1 MPRHKTGCAIARKT
15 KKGER
20 TLNIW
25 YARIQYTDEV
35 GRRKQSERKP
45 LYNTKTAAKELAKEM
60 LRELEGEGVASLDA
74 ATMTFDD
81 LADFYQQHYLQEP
94 EYVDGVKVSGLRSKY
109 DYELRLRP
117 LREFFGKKKLRSI
130 THGDL
135 ERFKSA
141 RLKTPTV
148 VGKNTR
154 GTKSKGKPIE
164 RKRSI
169 GTVHR
174 ELSFMRRVLNV
185 AVGQGWILKNP
196 FSMGKSLINP
206 GDEKPRE
213 RILSKEE
220 EEKLLAI
227 CTEWKAH
234 LKPIII
240 MALYTGMR
248 RGEMFSLKW
257 ADVDFENGIITIQ
270 AFNTKTMRERQVAMT
285 DRLIEVLKPMAEI
298 AAPDDLVFGIK
309 TNAKTSFNK
318 AKKEVGL
325 SNLRFHD
332 LRHTHATRLVTNHLP
347 LSEVG
352 RILGHTQSN
361 TTYRY
366 VNANVET
373 AKRAA
378 AVLNK
383 FNK

>member
-1 MPRHKTGCAIARKT
+1 
-15 KKGER
+15 
-20 TLNIW
+20 
-25 YARIQYTDEV
+25 
-35 GRRKQSERKP
+35 
-45 LYNTKTAAKELAKEM
+45 M
-60 LRELEGEGVASLDA
+60 LRELEGEGPQLLDA

-81 LADFYQQHYLQEP
+81 LADFYKKHYLQDP

-109 DYELRLRP
+109 DFELRLKP
-117 LREFFGKKKLRSI
+117 LLRFFGKKKLRSI

-135 ERFKSA
+135 ERYKAA
-141 RLKTPTV
+141 RLKAPV
-148 VGKNTR
+148 IVGKNTR
-154 GTKSKGKPIE
+154 GTESKGKPIE

-174 ELSFMRRVLNV
+174 ELSFMRRILNV
-185 AVGQGWILKNP
+185 ALGQGWILKNP

-227 CTEWKAH
+227 CTDWKAH

-240 MALYTGMR
+240 MALDTGMR

-257 ADVDFENGIITIQ
+257 SDIDFKNGIITIQ

-285 DRLIEVLKPMAEI
+285 DRLIEILVPMREI
-298 AAPDDLVFGIK
+298 AENEDLVFGIK

-318 AKKEVGL
+318 AMKEVGL
-325 SNLRFHD
+325 SGVRFHD
-332 LRHTHATRLVTNHLP
+332 LRHTHASRLVSANIP

-352 RILGHTQSN
+352 RALGHTQAN
-361 TTYRY
+361 TTFRY
-366 VNANVET
+366 VNSNVET

-378 AVLNK
+378 VVLNK